1 MDNTELDHV
10 ALVTG
15 SARRIGAE
23 IIRKLHAEGMRV
35 IIHYRGSEQ
44 AAKALAEELNSKR
57 ANSATTL
64 AFDLHDTQ
72 QYSRFAKQVIGT
84 WGRLDVLVNNAS
96 TFYPTPLAEVSNE
109 QWEDLVGINLKAPLF
124 LSKSLA
130 TELVARKG
138 NIVNIVDIHAQ
149 RPLKGYCVYSVAKA
163 GLGMLT
169 KSLARELAPSVR
181 VNGVAPGAIL
191 WPEVEAYESLHQE
204 IIQRTALKREGHP
217 RDIAATVWFL
227 INTSDYITGQIISV
241 DGGRTLSN

>member
-1 MDNTELDHV
+1 MDNTELDRV

-23 IIRKLHAEGMRV
+23 VVRKLHSEGLRV
-35 IIHYRGSEQ
+35 IVHYRGSED
-44 AAKALAEELNSKR
+44 AAVKLANQLNAKR
-57 ANSATTL
+57 GDSAATIK
-64 AFDLHDTQ
+64 FDLHNTQ
-72 QYSRFAKQVIGT
+72 QFAEFSKQVIQT

-96 TFYPTPLAEVSNE
+96 TFYPTPLEE
-109 QWEDLVGINLKAPLF
+109 MTTEHWEDLVGINLKAPLF
-124 LSKSLA
+124 LSTALA
-130 TELVARKG
+130 PELTRRQG

-149 RPLKGYCVYSVAKA
+149 RPLKGYCAYSVAKA
-163 GLGMLT
+163 GLDMLT
-169 KSLARELAPSVR
+169 KSLARELAPMVR

-191 WPEVEAYESLHQE
+191 WPEVEAYETLHQE

-227 INTSDYITGQIISV
+227 IDASDYITGQIISV